1 MSGVKT
7 AFALETMTIPIDRLL
22 PTRALK
28 PGVKTTR
35 RYQMIRASVVEVG
48 IIEPLVIYPQG
59 GKSDQYVVLDGHLR
73 LEVVREL
80 GWPSVTCIVSTDDE
94 NCTYNHRVSRLA
106 PIQEHRMI
114 LKAIDAGVSEE
125 RIAKALNV
133 KPKTI
138 RDAKTQLVDISP
150 DAIELLKDKPIA
162 DMALRVLKKVKP
174 FRQVEMADLMCLS
187 NSFTKTYAKA
197 LLAATPPEQ
206 LVEPPKPENKSEQ
219 LTKLEAEMRAIEREF
234 VVLEES
240 YSSNTLN
247 LQLARA
253 YLKTLLGNARVA
265 KYLGQKHAEL
275 LGQLRRVVEATS
287 LEG

>member
-7 AFALETMTIPIDRLL
+7 AFALETMMIPLDRLL

-28 PGVKTTR
+28 PGVTTTR
-35 RYQMIRASVVEVG
+35 RYNMIRASVGEVG
-48 IIEPLVIYPQG
+48 VIEPLVIYPQG
-59 GKSDQYVVLDGHLR
+59 GKSDKYVVLDGHLR

-133 KPKTI
+133 QPKTI

-150 DAIELLKDKPIA
+150 DAIEVLKDKPIA

-174 FRQVEMADLMCLS
+174 FRQVEMAELMCLS
-187 NSFTKTYAKA
+187 NSFTARYAKA

-206 LVEPPKPENKSEQ
+206 LVEPPKEENKSEQ
-219 LTKLEAEMRAIEREF
+219 LSKLEAEMRAIEREF

-253 YLKTLLGNARVA
+253 YLKTLLANARVA
-265 KYLGQKHAEL
+265 KYLGQKHPEL